1 VSGRVRIGTCT
12 GPADAAL
19 VRSVF
24 AAHGIGAVIGAEHHA
39 GLLGPL
45 GGAFLSLDIS
55 VAEDDAED
63 AVALLRD
70 LRERSA
76 GGAPGDEDEDED
88 EDEAEDE
95 AIDTDEGVETADAAD
110 AAGVTTDTAADANP
124 AAAAGSSVARP
135 AGTRQPRPA
144 SPSSPGESL
153 RWRLERRRRTA
164 AVLLLGAFLGFGTA
178 HMFTRA
184 WLRGITLAGLEILGL
199 RELASG
205 NPLGGVMVA
214 SAILYD
220 LFGAMWRVRT
230 QPRTTLPV
238 ARLRAR

>member
-1 VSGRVRIGTCT
+1 M
-12 GPADAAL
+12 
-19 VRSVF
+19 F

-88 EDEAEDE
+88 EYEADDG
-95 AIDTDEGVETADAAD
+95 AIDTDEGVATADATADAAD
-110 AAGVTTDTAADANP
+110 AAGVTTNTAADANT
-124 AAAAGSSVARP
+124 AAAAGSSIARP

-205 NPLGGVMVA
+205 NPLGGIMVA

-230 QPRTTLPV
+230 QPRATLPV